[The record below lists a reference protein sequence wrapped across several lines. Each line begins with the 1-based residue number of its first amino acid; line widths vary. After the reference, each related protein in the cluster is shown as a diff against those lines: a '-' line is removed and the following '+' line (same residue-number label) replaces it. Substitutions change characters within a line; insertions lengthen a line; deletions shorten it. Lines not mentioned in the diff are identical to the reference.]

1 MQSSAAMLKNMKPED
16 LQRLQGMSS
25 QMMGSGAAPGQAP
38 NMSDMGAMLKD
49 PNMMKQAMSM
59 MQGMSED
66 DLANMLKMS
75 QPGMD
80 DTKARQCV
88 HLNLYQLF

>member
-1 MQSSAAMLKNMKPED
+1 
-16 LQRLQGMSS
+16 
-25 QMMGSGAAPGQAP
+25 
-38 NMSDMGAMLKD
+38 
-49 PNMMKQAMSM
+49 MMKQAMSM

-80 DTKARQCV
+80 DTKARQCADSKCFV
-88 HLNLYQLF
+88 FCLASRP